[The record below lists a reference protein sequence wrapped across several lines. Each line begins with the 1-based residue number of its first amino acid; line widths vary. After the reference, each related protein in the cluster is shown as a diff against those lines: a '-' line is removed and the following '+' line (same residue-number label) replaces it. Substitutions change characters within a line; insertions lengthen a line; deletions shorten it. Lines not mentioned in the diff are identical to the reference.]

1 MATGLRL
8 TYALD
13 QRMAASLPAVQAA
26 DTPARQLDAQ
36 LGYLRSLV
44 TLLGKHVDQAAAAN
58 VLTELAEDIGK
69 RADQVEQAIRSHIQS
84 LSTGVAA

>member
-8 TYALD
+8 TYALE
-13 QRMAASLPAVQAA
+13 QRMASSLPAVQAA

-44 TLLGKHVDQAAAAN
+44 TLLGKHVDQAAAAT
-58 VLTELAEDIGK
+58 VLTDLAKSVGE
-69 RADQVEQAIRSHIQS
+69 RANEVEQTIRSHIQQLAGS
-84 LSTGVAA
+84 LQ